1 MIRSGEAPGVGWS
14 RSMLYSGLITL
25 PRSIVRRQTGFAAR
39 ISTTLSGYIDMSKTS
54 FRFTLRTLF
63 LVLVLVS
70 VLIGLVFTPATVRV
84 PISASQI
91 MNSIHYSVGL
101 RINVR
106 DGGDLIAGN
115 CLIISRKMDVESI
128 EINLDEIDLVEL
140 VNGNLKLP
148 PQEDNSYLEIRVNL
162 IQKYRIERASELRLG
177 GLPLP
182 HLKQNT
188 SPDNRSLIPSRK
200 RPVP

>member
-1 MIRSGEAPGVGWS
+1 M
-14 RSMLYSGLITL
+14 
-25 PRSIVRRQTGFAAR
+25 AAR
-39 ISTTLSGYIDMSKTS
+39 ITWTLSGYIDMSKTS

-84 PISASQI
+84 PISASL
-91 MNSIHYSVGL
+91 NSIHYSVGL